1 MKRVLHIFL
10 LSLVVVSVNAQRVK
24 SITYSAGGTMMF
36 DYSAGGVLPGVKY
49 LARKDTSVWK
59 VTQNPLS
66 IRIIYGKAIITF
78 DSIKR
83 NEKGFIVDMKMCNE
97 QKKSSD
103 VSCTYDVD
111 GHLTKFSCL
120 YNAKQGIYTEL
131 TWDKGNLVKSMY
143 YERNGDSLKNV
154 GSMEFSYVGSVTRN
168 DCNLYY
174 PNQYLDIEI
183 FNPLLYAGLMGMPPG
198 NIPTSYITT
207 VGKTATRSRISCW
220 HDKQGRI
227 DIINENSY
235 YNGFN
240 SKETITFRYE

>member
-1 MKRVLHIFL
+1 MRKVLLIFL
-10 LSLVVVSVNAQRVK
+10 VSLVVVSVSAQRVK
-24 SITYSAGGTMMF
+24 SIAYSAGGTMMF

-49 LARKDTSVWK
+49 LVGKDTSVWR
-59 VTQNPLS
+59 VIQNPLS
-66 IRIIYGKAIITF
+66 IRIVYGKAIITF
-78 DSIKR
+78 DSIMR
-83 NEKGFIVDMKMCNE
+83 NDKGFITEMKMLNE
-97 QKKSSD
+97 QKKSSN
-103 VSCTYDVD
+103 VSCTYDAD
-111 GHLTKFSCL
+111 GYLTKFSCM

-131 TWDKGNLVKSMY
+131 IWDKRNLMKSMY

-154 GSMEFSYVGSVTRN
+154 GSMEFSYAGSVTKN
-168 DCNLYY
+168 NNKLYY

-198 NIPTSYITT
+198 NIPTSYVTT